1 MEEGG
6 PVLDVLAEWLAALWG
21 VVPAGVQIAIELAIT
36 LAVTW
41 HVLLTKRE
49 VGAAT
54 GWIGLAWIAP
64 IVGGP
69 LYFVFGINRVARRG
83 ARIREQRNY
92 TTLVDAEP
100 PSVDRD
106 DHLAPLEKAVRL
118 LTDRPSLAGNR
129 VELLQ
134 NGDAAYPRMLAAIA
148 AAKRSVALS
157 TYILRD
163 DVAGGPIID
172 ALIAAQARGCQVRVL
187 IDGIGGGWFWSR
199 AYRRLRRERVPV
211 ARFMHSLWPWR
222 MPFLNLRTH
231 KKVLVVDG
239 ARGFTG
245 GMNIGAE
252 NLVASRPRHPV
263 RDLHFAFEG
272 PAVAQLVDA
281 FACDWEFVVG
291 EALEGDLWFPRLG
304 EAGEA
309 VARVVTSGPDQD
321 LEKVE
326 FVIMHAIA
334 CARHSVQV
342 MTPYFLPD
350 ERLVTALSLAAQR
363 GVAVDVLVP
372 ERSDHPVVDWAMRAN
387 IDPLLRAGVRIWRNP
402 PPFDHSKVM
411 VVDGAWCLIGSAN
424 WDVRSLRLNFE
435 LNVEVYHDDLA
446 ARLSALIACNR
457 AHPLTTAELDRRIL
471 PTRLFDAGFRLLLP
485 YL

>member
-1 MEEGG
+1 MLGA
-6 PVLDVLAEWLAALWG
+6 LAEWLAALG
-21 VVPAGVQIAIELAIT
+21 GIIPERVLAAIDLAIAI
-36 LAVTW
+36 AVTW
-41 HVLLTKRE
+41 HVLLTKRD

-54 GWIGLAWIAP
+54 GWIGLAWISP
-64 IVGGP
+64 IVGGS
-69 LYFVFGINRVARRG
+69 LYFVFGVNRVARRG
-83 ARIREQRNY
+83 AQIRDQRRY
-92 TTLVDAEP
+92 TALIDADP

-118 LTDRPSLAGNR
+118 LTDRPSLVGNC

-148 AAKRSVALS
+148 AAERSVALS

-163 DVAGGPIID
+163 DAAGGPIID

-187 IDGIGGGWFWSR
+187 IDGIGGGWFGSR
-199 AYRRLRRERVPV
+199 AYKRLRRARVPV

-239 ARGFTG
+239 ARGFAG

-252 NLVASRPRHPV
+252 NLVATGPRHPV
-263 RDLHFAFEG
+263 RDSHFAFDG
-272 PAVAQLVDA
+272 PAVAQLADA

-291 EALEGDLWFPRLG
+291 ETLEGDLWFPGLV

-321 LEKVE
+321 LEKIE
-326 FVIMHAIA
+326 FVTMHAIA
-334 CARHSVQV
+334 CARRSVQV
-342 MTPYFLPD
+342 VTPYFLPD
-350 ERLVTALSLAAQR
+350 ERLVTTLTLAAQR

-372 ERSDHPVVDWAMRAN
+372 ERSNHRVVDWAMRAN
-387 IDPLLRAGVRIWRNP
+387 VAPLLRAGVRIWRNP

-411 VVDGAWCLIGSAN
+411 VVDGEWCLIGSAN
-424 WDVRSLRLNFE
+424 WDARSLRLNFE

-446 ARLSALIACNR
+446 DRLSALIARNR
-457 AHPLTTAELDRRIL
+457 AHPFTLAELDRRIL
-471 PTRLFDAGFRLLLP
+471 PTRLLDAGLRLLLP